1 MSYHSLI
8 TAAVIRRL
16 IIAIFIVSVVAGLLL
31 WNNKAPDALVVD
43 ITTVESGSIVTA
55 LSLTGELV
63 NDRIVTI
70 TALVDGEI
78 TDVKAREG
86 DIVKCGAT
94 LAEQDPVT
102 ARALLEKAR
111 AEQIIARV
119 NAEDAKNNFDRT
131 DRLWRRGDMSEQLY
145 DEARHTSV
153 KADSSV
159 TVAKSAVTIA
169 ARAVRDATIR
179 APFDGQVIE
188 QTTETGQWVEAGTP
202 LFVLVATTGQ
212 VIEAYVDATDIASVD
227 LDQAATMNSDAWP
240 AQPWQSKV
248 DWIAPVIATQGRS
261 RSADVPP
268 NAIAIR
274 LPLGDEAPTLRLGQQ
289 VDVEL
294 ETARR
299 DDVLKLPLTA
309 LRQNTE
315 GEFEVLTIES
325 GEVQVTPVQTGLI
338 TPDMAEIADGLNAG
352 DEVIISDVNALQAGT
367 AVTVR

>member
-1 MSYHSLI
+1 MVRLLI
-8 TAAVIRRL
+8 LVTFLAL
-16 IIAIFIVSVVAGLLL
+16 IAGGVL
-31 WNNKAPDALVVD
+31 WWTNQSPDVRVVD
-43 ITTVESGSIVTA
+43 TLSVESGSLVTA

-63 NDRIVTI
+63 NDRTVTI

-78 TDVKAREG
+78 TAVTAREG
-86 DIVKCGAT
+86 DTVKAAAT

-111 AEQIIARV
+111 AEQNIALA
-119 NAEDAKNNFDRT
+119 NAKEAKSSLDRT
-131 DRLWRRGDMSEQLY
+131 ERLWRRGDMSEQLY
-145 DEARHTSV
+145 DDARHTSL

-159 TVAKSAVTIA
+159 IVAKSAVTIA

-227 LDQAATMNSDAWP
+227 LDQAAIMTSDAWP
-240 AQPWQSKV
+240 SQSWRSKV
-248 DWIAPVIATQGRS
+248 DWIAPVIASPGRR

-268 NAIAIR
+268 NAIAVR
-274 LPLGDEAPTLRLGQQ
+274 LPMGAKAPTLRLGQQ

-309 LRQNTE
+309 LRQNAN
-315 GEFEVLTIES
+315 GDFEALTVDA
-325 GEVQVTPVQTGLI
+325 GEVQVRPVQTGLV
-338 TPDMAEIADGLNAG
+338 TLDMAEITDGLSEG
-352 DEVIISDVNALQAGT
+352 EEVITTDVNVLQAGT
-367 AVTVR
+367 AVSVRSP

>member
-1 MSYHSLI
+1 MVRLLI
-8 TAAVIRRL
+8 LVTFLAL
-16 IIAIFIVSVVAGLLL
+16 IAGGVL
-31 WNNKAPDALVVD
+31 WWTNQSPDVRVVD
-43 ITTVESGSIVTA
+43 TLSVESGSLVTA

-63 NDRIVTI
+63 NDRTVTI

-78 TDVKAREG
+78 TAVTAREG
-86 DIVKCGAT
+86 DTVKAAAT

-111 AEQIIARV
+111 AEQNIALA
-119 NAEDAKNNFDRT
+119 NAKESKSSLDRT
-131 DRLWRRGDMSEQLY
+131 ERLWRRGDMSEQLY
-145 DEARHTSV
+145 DDARHTSL

-159 TVAKSAVTIA
+159 IVAKSAVTIA

-227 LDQAATMNSDAWP
+227 LDQAAIMTSDAWP
-240 AQPWQSKV
+240 SQSWRSKV
-248 DWIAPVIATQGRS
+248 DWIAPVIASPGRR

-274 LPLGDEAPTLRLGQQ
+274 LPLGVKAPTLRLGQQ

-309 LRQNTE
+309 LRQNAN
-315 GEFEVLTIES
+315 GDFEALTVDA
-325 GEVQVTPVQTGLI
+325 GEVQVRPVQTGLV
-338 TPDMAEIADGLNAG
+338 TLDMAEIRDGLSEG
-352 DEVIISDVNALQAGT
+352 EEVITTDVNVLQAGT
-367 AVTVR
+367 AVSVRSP

>member
-1 MSYHSLI
+1 MVRL
-8 TAAVIRRL
+8 L
-16 IIAIFIVSVVAGLLL
+16 IIVSFLALIVGGVL
-31 WNNKAPDALVVD
+31 WWTNQAPDAQVVD
-43 ITTVESGSIVTA
+43 TLPVVSGSVVTA

-63 NDRIVTI
+63 NDRTVTI

-78 TDVKAREG
+78 TAVTAREG
-86 DIVKCGAT
+86 DTVKAGAT

-111 AEQIIARV
+111 AEQDIARA
-119 NAEDAKNNFDRT
+119 NAADAKSSLDRT
-131 DRLWRRGDMSEQLY
+131 ERLWRRGDMSLQLY
-145 DEARHTSV
+145 DEALHTSV

-159 TVAKSAVTIA
+159 IVAESAVTIA

-227 LDQAATMNSDAWP
+227 LDQAAMMTSDAWP
-240 AQPWQSKV
+240 AQAWQSKV
-248 DWIAPVIATQGRS
+248 DWIAPVIATPGRR

-274 LPLGDEAPTLRLGQQ
+274 LPMGDKAPSLRLGQQ

-309 LRQNTE
+309 LRQNAN
-315 GEFEVLTIES
+315 GDFEALTVDA
-325 GEVQVTPVQTGLI
+325 GKVQVRPVQTGLI
-338 TPDMAEIADGLNAG
+338 TLDMAEITDGLTEG
-352 DEVIISDVNALQAGT
+352 DEVITTDVSALQAGT
-367 AVTVR
+367 AVSVR